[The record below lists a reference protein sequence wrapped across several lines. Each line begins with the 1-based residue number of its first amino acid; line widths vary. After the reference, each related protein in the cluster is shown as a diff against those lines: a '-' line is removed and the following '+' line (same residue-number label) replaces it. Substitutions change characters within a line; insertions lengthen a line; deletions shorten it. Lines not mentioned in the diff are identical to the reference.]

1 MVRFVRI
8 IGSASIFKTAGISNS
23 VNAVGAVHDHRRP
36 YRNQSVRTARI
47 HRSGRVG
54 ALVRAGCAVRV
65 SAGAGREAGIAD
77 ADYEE
82 AGALVVPDRGSVFS
96 DTDVIVQVRGGGA
109 NPDSGMADVELLR
122 EGQVLIGFL
131 EPLSAAAEIRA
142 LAERRATACAMELIP
157 RTSRAQSMDALSS
170 QANIGGYKA
179 ALMAAEYLPKLF
191 PMMMTA
197 AGTITPAHV
206 FVVGVGVAGLQ
217 AISTCKRLGAVIQA
231 YDVRPAVK
239 EQVQSVGARFVEL
252 ELDTA
257 ESEGSGGYAQA
268 MDEQFYAKQRE
279 MMARVVSENDVVI
292 TTAAVPGKPAPV
304 LVTEDMVKSMN
315 PGSVV
320 IDLAAERGGNCE
332 ITEPGKTVVK
342 HGVTLVGELNL
353 PFDRAFSCEPDV
365 LQQHRELPEADDQ
378 RRRAGR
384 DRGRRY
390 RAGRDRYPRRRDRQ
404 RNGSFRT

>member
-1 MVRFVRI
+1 MT
-8 IGSASIFKTAGISNS
+8 IGVPNETCPGERRVSIVPAG
-23 VNAVGAVHDHRRP
+23 
-36 YRNQSVRTARI
+36 
-47 HRSGRVG
+47 VG

-77 ADYEE
+77 ADYEA
-82 AGALVVPDRGSVFS
+82 AGALLVPERESVFAEA
-96 DTDVIVQVRGGGA
+96 DVIVQVRGGGA

-122 EGQVLIGFL
+122 EGQVLAGFL

-142 LAERRATACAMELIP
+142 LADRRAIACAMELIP

-217 AISTCKRLGAVIQA
+217 AIATCKRLGAVIQA

-304 LVTEDMVKSMN
+304 LVTEDMIKSMKA
-315 PGSVV
+315 GSVV

-353 PFDRAFSCEPDV
+353 PSTVPFHASQMYSNNIVNFLKLMINDGALDANVDDDIVQGATVTRDGEIVNEMVRSV
-365 LQQHRELPEADDQ
+365 LD
-378 RRRAGR
+378 GT
-384 DRGRRY
+384 G
-390 RAGRDRYPRRRDRQ
+390 
-404 RNGSFRT
+404 

>member
-1 MVRFVRI
+1 MTIGVPNETCPGERRVSMVP
-8 IGSASIFKTAGISNS
+8 AG
-23 VNAVGAVHDHRRP
+23 
-36 YRNQSVRTARI
+36 
-47 HRSGRVG
+47 VG

-65 SAGAGREAGIAD
+65 SAGAGREAGIPD
-77 ADYEE
+77 ADYE
-82 AGALVVPDRGSVFS
+82 AVGARIVPDRGSVFS
-96 DTDVIVQVRGGGA
+96 EADVIAQVRGGGA

-131 EPLSAAAEIRA
+131 EPLSASAEIRA
-142 LAERRATACAMELIP
+142 LADRRATACAMELIP

-304 LVTEDMVKSMN
+304 LVTEDMVKSMK

-353 PFDRAFSCEPDV
+353 PSTVPFHASQMYSNNIVNFLKLMINDGALDATV
-365 LQQHRELPEADDQ
+365 DDDIV
-378 RRRAGR
+378 RGATVTR
-384 DRGRRY
+384 DGEIVNEMVRSALDGT
-390 RAGRDRYPRRRDRQ
+390 G
-404 RNGSFRT
+404 

>member
-1 MVRFVRI
+1 MT
-8 IGSASIFKTAGISNS
+8 IGVPNETCPGERRVSIVPAG
-23 VNAVGAVHDHRRP
+23 
-36 YRNQSVRTARI
+36 
-47 HRSGRVG
+47 VG

-77 ADYEE
+77 ADYEA
-82 AGALVVPDRGSVFS
+82 AGALLVPERESVFAEA
-96 DTDVIVQVRGGGA
+96 DVIVQVRGGGA

-122 EGQVLIGFL
+122 EGQVLTGFL

-142 LAERRATACAMELIP
+142 LADRRATACAMELIP

-217 AISTCKRLGAVIQA
+217 AIATCKRLGAVIQA

-304 LVTEDMVKSMN
+304 LVTEDMIKSMK

-353 PFDRAFSCEPDV
+353 PSTVPFHASQMYSNNIVNFLKLMINDGALDANVDDDIVQGATVTRDGEIVNEMVRSV
-365 LQQHRELPEADDQ
+365 LD
-378 RRRAGR
+378 GT
-384 DRGRRY
+384 G
-390 RAGRDRYPRRRDRQ
+390 
-404 RNGSFRT
+404 

>member
-1 MVRFVRI
+1 MT
-8 IGSASIFKTAGISNS
+8 IGVPTETSPGERRVSIVPAG
-23 VNAVGAVHDHRRP
+23 
-36 YRNQSVRTARI
+36 
-47 HRSGRVG
+47 VG

-96 DTDVIVQVRGGGA
+96 EADAIVQVRGGGA

-131 EPLSAAAEIRA
+131 EPLSASAEIQA
-142 LAERRATACAMELIP
+142 LADRRATACAMELIP

-170 QANIGGYKA
+170 QANIGGYRA

-353 PFDRAFSCEPDV
+353 PSTVPFHASQMYSNNIVNFLKLMINDGALDATVDDDIVQGATVTRDGEIVNELVRSV
-365 LQQHRELPEADDQ
+365 LD
-378 RRRAGR
+378 GT
-384 DRGRRY
+384 G
-390 RAGRDRYPRRRDRQ
+390 
-404 RNGSFRT
+404 

>member
-1 MVRFVRI
+1 MT
-8 IGSASIFKTAGISNS
+8 IGVPTETSPGERRVSIVPAGAS
-23 VNAVGAVHDHRRP
+23 
-36 YRNQSVRTARI
+36 
-47 HRSGRVG
+47 
-54 ALVRAGCAVRV
+54 ALVKTGCAVHV
-65 SAGAGREAGIAD
+65 AAGAGREAGISD
-77 ADYEE
+77 ADYEA
-82 AGALVVPDRGSVFS
+82 AGARVVPERASVFAEA
-96 DTDVIVQVRGGGA
+96 DVIAQVRGGGA
-109 NPDSGMADVELLR
+109 NPDSGMADIGQLR
-122 EGQVLIGFL
+122 EGQLLVGFL
-131 EPLSAAAEIRA
+131 EPLSAPADIKA
-142 LAERRATACAMELIP
+142 LADRRATACAMEFIP

-179 ALMAAEYLPKLF
+179 ALMAAEYLPRLF

-217 AISTCKRLGAVIQA
+217 AIATCKRLGAVIQA

-257 ESEGSGGYAQA
+257 DSEGSGGYAQA

-279 MMARVVSENDVVI
+279 MMARVVAENDVVI

-304 LVTEDMVKSMN
+304 LVTEDMVRSMR

-332 ITEPGKTVVK
+332 ITEPGRTVVK
-342 HGVTLVGELNL
+342 HGVTLVGEVNL
-353 PFDRAFSCEPDV
+353 PSTVPFHASQMYSNNIVNFLKLMIADGALDADV
-365 LQQHRELPEADDQ
+365 EDDIVQ
-378 RRRAGR
+378 GATVT
-384 DRGRRY
+384 RGGEIVNEMVG
-390 RAGRDRYPRRRDRQ
+390 ALLSDA
-404 RNGSFRT
+404 S

>member
-1 MVRFVRI
+1 MT
-8 IGSASIFKTAGISNS
+8 IGVPTETSPGERRVSIVPVGVSN
-23 VNAVGAVHDHRRP
+23 
-36 YRNQSVRTARI
+36 
-47 HRSGRVG
+47 
-54 ALVRAGCAVRV
+54 LVKAGCTVRV
-65 SAGAGREAGIAD
+65 CAGAGREAGISD

-82 AGALVVPDRGSVFS
+82 AGATVVQERGSVFDES
-96 DTDVIVQVRGGGA
+96 DVIVQVRGGGA
-109 NPDSGMADVELLR
+109 NPDSGMADVERLR
-122 EGQVLIGFL
+122 EGQALIGFL
-131 EPLSAAAEIRA
+131 EPLSAPAEIKA
-142 LAERRATACAMELIP
+142 LSNRRATACAMEFIP

-179 ALMAAEYLPKLF
+179 ALVAAEYLPRLF

-217 AISTCKRLGAVIQA
+217 AIATCKRLGAVIQA

-257 ESEGSGGYAQA
+257 DSEGSGGYAQA

-304 LVTEDMVKSMN
+304 LVTEDMIKSMR

-332 ITEPGKTVVK
+332 ITEPGRTVVK
-342 HGVTLVGELNL
+342 HGVTLVGEVNL
-353 PFDRAFSCEPDV
+353 PSTVPFHASQMYSNNIVNFLKLMINDGALDV
-365 LQQHRELPEADDQ
+365 GIDDDIVQGATVTRDGEIVNEQVSALLSEA
-378 RRRAGR
+378 G
-384 DRGRRY
+384 
-390 RAGRDRYPRRRDRQ
+390 
-404 RNGSFRT
+404 

>member
-1 MVRFVRI
+1 MT
-8 IGSASIFKTAGISNS
+8 IGVPAENSPGERRVSIVPAG
-23 VNAVGAVHDHRRP
+23 VA
-36 YRNQSVRTARI
+36 
-47 HRSGRVG
+47 
-54 ALVRAGCAVRV
+54 ALVKAGCSVQV
-65 SAGAGREAGIAD
+65 SAGAGREAGIGD
-77 ADYEE
+77 AAYEE
-82 AGALVVPDRGSVFS
+82 AGARIVADRDAIFA
-96 DTDVIVQVRGGGA
+96 DADAIVQVRGGGA
-109 NPDSGMADVELLR
+109 NPESGAADVERLR
-122 EGQVLIGFL
+122 EGQLLVGFL
-131 EPLSAAAEIRA
+131 EPLSAPAEIKA
-142 LAERRATACAMELIP
+142 LSDRRATACAMEFIP

-217 AISTCKRLGAVIQA
+217 AIATCKRLGAVIQA

-257 ESEGSGGYAQA
+257 DSEGSGGYAQA

-279 MMARVVSENDVVI
+279 MMARVVAENDVVI

-304 LVTEDMVKSMN
+304 LVTEDMVKSMR

-332 ITEPGKTVVK
+332 ITEPGKTVVR
-342 HGVTLVGELNL
+342 HGVTLVGEVNIPSTVPFHASQMYSNNIVNFLKLMIDDGNL
-353 PFDRAFSCEPDV
+353 DTGV
-365 LQQHRELPEADDQ
+365 DDDIVQ
-378 RRRAGR
+378 GATVT
-384 DRGRRY
+384 
-390 RAGRDRYPRRRDRQ
+390 
-404 RNGSFRT
+404 RNGEIVNEQVSALLAGSA

>member
-1 MVRFVRI
+1 MT
-8 IGSASIFKTAGISNS
+8 IGVPNETCPGERRVSIVPAG
-23 VNAVGAVHDHRRP
+23 
-36 YRNQSVRTARI
+36 
-47 HRSGRVG
+47 VG
-54 ALVRAGCAVRV
+54 ALVRAGCAVQA
-65 SAGAGREAGIAD
+65 SAGAGREAGFAD
-77 ADYEE
+77 ADYEA
-82 AGALVVPDRGSVFS
+82 AGASVVPDRRSVFS
-96 DTDVIVQVRGGGA
+96 EADVIVQVRGGGA

-142 LAERRATACAMELIP
+142 LSDRRATACAMELIP

-217 AISTCKRLGAVIQA
+217 AIATCKRLGAVIQA

-353 PFDRAFSCEPDV
+353 PSTVPFHASQMYSNNIVNFLKLMINDGALDAAVNDDIVQGATVTRDGEIVNEMVRSV
-365 LQQHRELPEADDQ
+365 LD
-378 RRRAGR
+378 GT
-384 DRGRRY
+384 G
-390 RAGRDRYPRRRDRQ
+390 
-404 RNGSFRT
+404 

>member
-1 MVRFVRI
+1 MT
-8 IGSASIFKTAGISNS
+8 IGVPTETCPGERRVSIVPAG
-23 VNAVGAVHDHRRP
+23 VA
-36 YRNQSVRTARI
+36 
-47 HRSGRVG
+47 
-54 ALVRAGCAVRV
+54 ALVRTGCTVQVA
-65 SAGAGREAGIAD
+65 SNAGREAGFPD
-77 ADYEE
+77 AVYEE
-82 AGALVVPDRGSVFS
+82 AGALIVAERETVFEGA
-96 DTDVIVQVRGGGA
+96 DAVVQVRGGGA
-109 NPDSGMADVELLR
+109 NPVSGVADIAQVR
-122 EGQVLIGFL
+122 EGQLVVGFL
-131 EPLSAAAEIRA
+131 EPLSAPAEIKTLSDRG
-142 LAERRATACAMELIP
+142 ATACAMEFIP

-179 ALMAAEYLPKLF
+179 ALMAAEYLPRLF

-217 AISTCKRLGAVIQA
+217 AIATCKRLGAVIQA

-252 ELDTA
+252 ELDTSD
-257 ESEGSGGYAQA
+257 SEGSGGYAQA

-292 TTAAVPGKPAPV
+292 TTAAVPGKRAPV
-304 LVTEDMVKSMN
+304 LVTEDMVRSMR

-342 HGVTLVGELNL
+342 HGVTLVGEVNIPSTV
-353 PFDRAFSCEPDV
+353 PFHASQMYSNNIVNFLKLMINDGALDTEI
-365 LQQHRELPEADDQ
+365 DDDIVHG
-378 RRRAGR
+378 ATV
-384 DRGRRY
+384 
-390 RAGRDRYPRRRDRQ
+390 A
-404 RNGSFRT
+404 RNGEIVNEQVSALLSESG

>member
-1 MVRFVRI
+1 MT
-8 IGSASIFKTAGISNS
+8 IGVPAENSPGERRVSIVPAG
-23 VNAVGAVHDHRRP
+23 VA
-36 YRNQSVRTARI
+36 
-47 HRSGRVG
+47 
-54 ALVRAGCAVRV
+54 ALVKAGCAVQV
-65 SAGAGREAGIAD
+65 SAGAGREAGISDGA
-77 ADYEE
+77 YEE
-82 AGALVVPDRGSVFS
+82 AGARIVADRDAIFAEA
-96 DTDVIVQVRGGGA
+96 DAIVQVRGGGA
-109 NPDSGMADVELLR
+109 NPESGAADVERIR
-122 EGQVLIGFL
+122 EGQLLVGFL
-131 EPLSAAAEIRA
+131 EPLSAPAEIKA
-142 LAERRATACAMELIP
+142 LSDRRATACAMEFIP

-217 AISTCKRLGAVIQA
+217 AIATCKRLGAVIQA

-257 ESEGSGGYAQA
+257 DSEGSGGYAQA

-279 MMARVVSENDVVI
+279 MMARVVAENDVVI

-304 LVTEDMVKSMN
+304 LVTEDMVKRMR

-342 HGVTLVGELNL
+342 HGVTLVGEMNIPSSVPYHASQMYSNNIVNFLKLMINDGDL
-353 PFDRAFSCEPDV
+353 DTGV
-365 LQQHRELPEADDQ
+365 DDDIVQ
-378 RRRAGR
+378 GATVT
-384 DRGRRY
+384 
-390 RAGRDRYPRRRDRQ
+390 
-404 RNGSFRT
+404 RNGEIVNEQVSALLAGSA

>member
-1 MVRFVRI
+1 MT
-8 IGSASIFKTAGISNS
+8 IGVPTETSSGERRVSIVPAG
-23 VNAVGAVHDHRRP
+23 AA
-36 YRNQSVRTARI
+36 
-47 HRSGRVG
+47 
-54 ALVRAGCAVRV
+54 ALMKAGCAVQV
-65 SAGAGREAGIAD
+65 AAGAGREAGISD

-82 AGALVVPDRGSVFS
+82 AGATVVQERFSVF
-96 DTDVIVQVRGGGA
+96 DEADVIVQVRGGGA
-109 NPDSGMADVELLR
+109 NPDSGMADVERLR

-131 EPLSAAAEIRA
+131 EPLSAPAEIKA
-142 LAERRATACAMELIP
+142 LSNRRTTACAMEFIP

-179 ALMAAEYLPKLF
+179 ALVAAEYLPRLF

-217 AISTCKRLGAVIQA
+217 AIATCKRLGAVIQA

-257 ESEGSGGYAQA
+257 DSEGSGGYAQA

-304 LVTEDMVKSMN
+304 LVTEDMIKSMR

-332 ITEPGKTVVK
+332 ITEPGRTVVK
-342 HGVTLVGELNL
+342 HGVTLVGEVNL
-353 PFDRAFSCEPDV
+353 PSTVPFHASQMYSNNIVNFLKLMINDGALDV
-365 LQQHRELPEADDQ
+365 GIDDDIVQGATVTRDGEIVNEQVSALLSEA
-378 RRRAGR
+378 G
-384 DRGRRY
+384 
-390 RAGRDRYPRRRDRQ
+390 
-404 RNGSFRT
+404 

>member
-1 MVRFVRI
+1 MT
-8 IGSASIFKTAGISNS
+8 IGVPTETCPGERRVSIVPAG
-23 VNAVGAVHDHRRP
+23 
-36 YRNQSVRTARI
+36 
-47 HRSGRVG
+47 VG

-77 ADYEE
+77 ADYEA
-82 AGALVVPDRGSVFS
+82 AGALLVPERESVFAEA
-96 DTDVIVQVRGGGA
+96 DVIVQVRGGGA
-109 NPDSGMADVELLR
+109 NPESGMADVELLR
-122 EGQVLIGFL
+122 EGQVLTGFL

-142 LAERRATACAMELIP
+142 LADRRATACAMELIP

-217 AISTCKRLGAVIQA
+217 AIATCKRLGAVIQA

-304 LVTEDMVKSMN
+304 LVTEDMIKSMK

-353 PFDRAFSCEPDV
+353 PSTVPFHASQMYSNNIVNFLKLMINDGALDATVDDDIVQGATVTRDGEIVNEMVRSV
-365 LQQHRELPEADDQ
+365 LD
-378 RRRAGR
+378 GT
-384 DRGRRY
+384 G
-390 RAGRDRYPRRRDRQ
+390 
-404 RNGSFRT
+404 

>member
-1 MVRFVRI
+1 MTIGVPNETCPGERRVSMVP
-8 IGSASIFKTAGISNS
+8 AG
-23 VNAVGAVHDHRRP
+23 VA
-36 YRNQSVRTARI
+36 
-47 HRSGRVG
+47 
-54 ALVRAGCAVRV
+54 ALARAGCAVHV
-65 SAGAGREAGIAD
+65 SAGAGREAGISD
-77 ADYEE
+77 ASYEE
-82 AGALVVPDRGSVFS
+82 AGALVAPDRESVFEAA
-96 DTDVIVQVRGGGA
+96 DVIAQVRGGGA
-109 NPDSGMADVELLR
+109 NPDSGMADVERLR

-131 EPLSAAAEIRA
+131 EPLSATAEIRA
-142 LAERRATACAMELIP
+142 LADRRTTACAMELIP

-217 AISTCKRLGAVIQA
+217 AIATCKRLGAVIQA

-353 PFDRAFSCEPDV
+353 PSTVPFHASQMYSNNIVNFLKLMINDGALDATVDDDIVQGATVTRDGEIVNEMVRSV
-365 LQQHRELPEADDQ
+365 LD
-378 RRRAGR
+378 GT
-384 DRGRRY
+384 G
-390 RAGRDRYPRRRDRQ
+390 
-404 RNGSFRT
+404 

>member
-1 MVRFVRI
+1 MT
-8 IGSASIFKTAGISNS
+8 IGVPTETSPGERRVSIVPAG
-23 VNAVGAVHDHRRP
+23 A
-36 YRNQSVRTARI
+36 
-47 HRSGRVG
+47 G

-77 ADYEE
+77 ADYEA

-142 LAERRATACAMELIP
+142 LADRRATACAMELIP

-353 PFDRAFSCEPDV
+353 PSTVPYHASQMYSNNIVNFLKLMINDGALDATVDDDIVQGATVTRDGEIVNELVRSV
-365 LQQHRELPEADDQ
+365 LD
-378 RRRAGR
+378 GT
-384 DRGRRY
+384 G
-390 RAGRDRYPRRRDRQ
+390 
-404 RNGSFRT
+404 

>member
-1 MVRFVRI
+1 MT
-8 IGSASIFKTAGISNS
+8 IGVPTETSPGERRVSIVPTGVA
-23 VNAVGAVHDHRRP
+23 
-36 YRNQSVRTARI
+36 
-47 HRSGRVG
+47 

-65 SAGAGREAGIAD
+65 AAGAGREAGISD
-77 ADYEE
+77 ADYDA
-82 AGALVVPDRGSVFS
+82 AGATVVPERGSVFAES
-96 DTDVIVQVRGGGA
+96 DAIAQVRGGGA
-109 NPDSGMADVELLR
+109 NPDSGMADVARLSEDQLL
-122 EGQVLIGFL
+122 VGFL
-131 EPLSAAAEIRA
+131 EPLSAPAEIKA
-142 LAERRATACAMELIP
+142 LADRRATACAMELIP

-179 ALMAAEYLPKLF
+179 ALMAAELLPKLF

-217 AISTCKRLGAVIQA
+217 AIATCKRLGAVIQA

-304 LVTEDMVKSMN
+304 LVTGDMVRSMRA
-315 PGSVV
+315 GSVV

-332 ITEPGKTVVK
+332 ITEPGRTVVK
-342 HGVTLVGELNL
+342 HGVTLVGEVNL
-353 PFDRAFSCEPDV
+353 PSTVPFHASQMYSNNIVNFLKLMINDGALDAAIDDDIVRGATVTRGGEVVNEQVRA
-365 LQQHRELPEADDQ
+365 LLADT
-378 RRRAGR
+378 A
-384 DRGRRY
+384 
-390 RAGRDRYPRRRDRQ
+390 
-404 RNGSFRT
+404 

>member
-1 MVRFVRI
+1 MT
-8 IGSASIFKTAGISNS
+8 IGVPNETCPGERRVSIVPAG
-23 VNAVGAVHDHRRP
+23 
-36 YRNQSVRTARI
+36 
-47 HRSGRVG
+47 VG

-77 ADYEE
+77 EDYEA
-82 AGALVVPDRGSVFS
+82 AGALLVPERESVFAEA
-96 DTDVIVQVRGGGA
+96 DVIVQVRGGGA

-122 EGQVLIGFL
+122 EGQVLTGFL

-142 LAERRATACAMELIP
+142 LADRRATACAMELIP

-217 AISTCKRLGAVIQA
+217 AIAICKRLGAVIQA

-304 LVTEDMVKSMN
+304 LVTEDMIKSMK

-353 PFDRAFSCEPDV
+353 PSTVPFHASQMYSNNIVNFLKLMINDGALDANVDDDIVQGATVTRDGEIVNEMVRSV
-365 LQQHRELPEADDQ
+365 LE
-378 RRRAGR
+378 GT
-384 DRGRRY
+384 G
-390 RAGRDRYPRRRDRQ
+390 
-404 RNGSFRT
+404 

>member
-1 MVRFVRI
+1 MT
-8 IGSASIFKTAGISNS
+8 IGVPTETSPGERRVSIVPAG
-23 VNAVGAVHDHRRP
+23 
-36 YRNQSVRTARI
+36 
-47 HRSGRVG
+47 VG

-96 DTDVIVQVRGGGA
+96 EADAIVQVRGGGA

-142 LAERRATACAMELIP
+142 LADRRATACAMELIP

-353 PFDRAFSCEPDV
+353 PSTVPFHASQMYSNNIVNFLKLMINDGALDATVDDDIVQGATVTRDGEIVNELVRSV
-365 LQQHRELPEADDQ
+365 LD
-378 RRRAGR
+378 GT
-384 DRGRRY
+384 G
-390 RAGRDRYPRRRDRQ
+390 
-404 RNGSFRT
+404 

>member
-1 MVRFVRI
+1 
-8 IGSASIFKTAGISNS
+8 
-23 VNAVGAVHDHRRP
+23 
-36 YRNQSVRTARI
+36 
-47 HRSGRVG
+47 
-54 ALVRAGCAVRV
+54 
-65 SAGAGREAGIAD
+65 
-77 ADYEE
+77 
-82 AGALVVPDRGSVFS
+82 
-96 DTDVIVQVRGGGA
+96 
-109 NPDSGMADVELLR
+109 
-122 EGQVLIGFL
+122 
-131 EPLSAAAEIRA
+131 
-142 LAERRATACAMELIP
+142 
-157 RTSRAQSMDALSS
+157 
-170 QANIGGYKA
+170 
-179 ALMAAEYLPKLF
+179 
-191 PMMMTA
+191 
-197 AGTITPAHV
+197 
-206 FVVGVGVAGLQ
+206 
-217 AISTCKRLGAVIQA
+217 IQA

-353 PFDRAFSCEPDV
+353 PSTVPFHASQMYSNNIVNFLKLMINDGALDATVDDDIVQGATVTRDGEIVNELVRSV
-365 LQQHRELPEADDQ
+365 LD
-378 RRRAGR
+378 GT
-384 DRGRRY
+384 G
-390 RAGRDRYPRRRDRQ
+390 
-404 RNGSFRT
+404 

>member
-1 MVRFVRI
+1 MT
-8 IGSASIFKTAGISNS
+8 IGVPTETSPGERRVSIVPAG
-23 VNAVGAVHDHRRP
+23 
-36 YRNQSVRTARI
+36 
-47 HRSGRVG
+47 VG

-131 EPLSAAAEIRA
+131 EPLSAAAGIRA
-142 LAERRATACAMELIP
+142 LADRRATACAMELIP

-217 AISTCKRLGAVIQA
+217 AIATCKRLGAVIQA

-353 PFDRAFSCEPDV
+353 PSTVPFHASQMYSNNIVNFLKLMINDGALDATVDDDIVQGATVTREGEIVNELVRSV
-365 LQQHRELPEADDQ
+365 LD
-378 RRRAGR
+378 GT
-384 DRGRRY
+384 G
-390 RAGRDRYPRRRDRQ
+390 
-404 RNGSFRT
+404 